1 MKNEFLDRYFGAKK
15 FNPQEIKSEYEQVA
29 EKVTK
34 IGVTKLQDSNGLYTA
49 FYNDGNCGY
58 LVNEYD
64 EAEEM
69 AAGKVECSYKDENG
83 DFFNLGQRYYFSG
96 TRLIVSHTGFS
107 MNENGDVN
115 KFNSQ
120 QAEGL
125 LIKANDIIKEIS
137 CVQDAPEA
145 NP

>member
-1 MKNEFLDRYFGAKK
+1 MKNDFIERYFGVKK

-34 IGVTKLQDSNGLYTA
+34 LGVTKVQVGNGLYSA

-64 EAEEM
+64 ETDEM
-69 AAGKVECSYKDENG
+69 AAGKVECSYKDE
-83 DFFNLGQRYYFSG
+83 DGQFINVGQKYYFSG
-96 TRLIVSHTGFS
+96 TRLIVSHTGFA
-107 MNENGDVN
+107 MDENGEVN
-115 KFNSQ
+115 KFNPL
-120 QAEGL
+120 QAESL
-125 LIKANDIIKEIS
+125 LIQAKERIDEIS
-137 CVQDAPEA
+137 NIQDAPEA